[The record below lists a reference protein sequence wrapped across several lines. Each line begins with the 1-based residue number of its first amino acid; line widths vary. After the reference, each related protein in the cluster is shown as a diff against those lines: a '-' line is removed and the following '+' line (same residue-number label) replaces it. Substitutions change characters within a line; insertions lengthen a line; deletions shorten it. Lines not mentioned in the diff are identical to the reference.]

1 MSRDLRRYSRNTNF
15 RLIAGGLLL
24 LFIVGE
30 GLIYLFYGPSA
41 AFSGL
46 ICFTMG
52 LSPLLLIW
60 LALVIMDWIVKRAN
74 RD

>member
-1 MSRDLRRYSRNTNF
+1 MSRDLRRYSQNTNI
-15 RLIAGGLLL
+15 RLIVGGLLL

-30 GLIYLFYGPSA
+30 GLIYLFYGSSA
-41 AFSGL
+41 AISGL
-46 ICFTMG
+46 ICFLMG

-60 LALVIMDWIVKRAN
+60 LSLAIMGWIAQRAS